1 MYESVMKLF
10 SHICHQNPERSFII
24 SGYQFPLCA
33 RCSGIYFFMLL
44 GIVISILLLKK
55 INIVLPILII
65 ISISLNF
72 ITFVD
77 GFDSNFMRLI
87 LGSILGFN
95 IGMLYGVSIK
105 ILLKRGSK

>member
-1 MYESVMKLF
+1 
-10 SHICHQNPERSFII
+10 
-24 SGYQFPLCA
+24 
-33 RCSGIYFFMLL
+33 MLL

-105 ILLKRGSK
+105 ILLKRGSKWTKD